1 MPPPSAACTAL
12 HRHAASKSVLS
23 AKVSKQHL
31 WYAAC
36 GLYFATYK
44 VRPLLLLSIA
54 VVGPGYYLKGPGQVA
69 PCPRGEWKAGIGSDG
84 NCTRCALGVTT
95 LDIAASSELNC
106 TSGSFAPLSG

>member
-1 MPPPSAACTAL
+1 MLHLACI
-12 HRHAASKSVLS
+12 
-23 AKVSKQHL
+23 
-31 WYAAC
+31 
-36 GLYFATYK
+36 FATYK
-44 VRPLLLLSIA
+44 VRPLLLLSNA

-106 TSGSFAPLSG
+106 TSGSFAHSVRVMCSIPHCAFRP